1 MMGDR
6 GPAGKDTARRYT
18 GCAGDWPARA
28 DPAGAARDPARTQ
41 MRDIRTQDEADAA
54 FGEEVALVY
63 KHSTRCPISLMAHDE
78 VERFA
83 EAHPEVPVYR
93 VDVIFGR
100 PVSLYLA
107 QRTGIAHHSPQAIL
121 LRGGEPAWSASH
133 MGITAD
139 ALEDGLGAR
148 GR

>member
-1 MMGDR
+1 
-6 GPAGKDTARRYT
+6 
-18 GCAGDWPARA
+18 
-28 DPAGAARDPARTQ
+28 
-41 MRDIRTQDEADAA
+41 MRELRTQDEADAA

-63 KHSTRCPISLMAHDE
+63 KHSTRCPISLMAHQE

-83 EAHPEVPVYR
+83 EAHPEVPVYL

-100 PVSLYLA
+100 PLSLYLA
-107 QRTGIAHHSPQAIL
+107 QRTGIVHQSPQAIL

-139 ALEDGLGAR
+139 ALEDGLGAA
-148 GR
+148 GRQPR

>member
-1 MMGDR
+1 MPFQAIPMFLAVHGLR
-6 GPAGKDTARRYT
+6 GEP
-18 GCAGDWPARA
+18 PARA
-28 DPAGAARDPARTQ
+28 DPPRRNATRKEPMRELRTQ
-41 MRDIRTQDEADAA
+41 EEADAA

-63 KHSTRCPISLMAHDE
+63 KHSTRCPVSLMAHGE

-100 PVSLYLA
+100 PVSAYLA

-133 MGITAD
+133 MGITAE
-139 ALEDGLGAR
+139 ALEDGLGA
-148 GR
+148 GRQPR